1 VRRAAFG
8 FYAIPRGSAET
19 ELYVACRQ
27 RARKALL
34 EHGFCGADLDSGR
47 VTMDDAMLIMSD
59 PAEADDAVAA
69 ACDRLRLP
77 GSAGFG
83 WDHSQSWD

>member
-1 VRRAAFG
+1 
-8 FYAIPRGSAET
+8 
-19 ELYVACRQ
+19 
-27 RARKALL
+27 
-34 EHGFCGADLDSGR
+34 
-47 VTMDDAMLIMSD
+47 MDDAMLIMSD